1 VVHASIVS
9 RPKRSSYHYNNH
21 WPPPLTRSPTLST
34 TVYPAPSTNR
44 QLSLKESLLVTIFGK
59 FNIRSL
65 IPAFVVDHKDGPP
78 KTRNRLRR
86 SPPPP
91 KIAPVAT
98 VHKRLDA
105 SPSKKPL
112 SISSAYAK
120 FKATLLLHSHRRQDH
135 VSNTNTA
142 SVNDTNKRT
151 ASPQL
156 PEFGFSDLDV
166 DLDVCAESPSLVHVE
181 EIHLHTLSSASAGNE
196 EPANIV
202 EQICAD
208 SDHASSIEDSV
219 CFEKDKSFFIED
231 DQRSHLGHCVD
242 KCVRDLSTRTV
253 DIDLDTD
260 SDNGDDDLESQV
272 SDDGSSIANVQ
283 TPIVLYK
290 HDTSVV
296 AKSDTTSNCDRFNQ
310 KNEQDDDI
318 TSTAS
323 IIGAETVPQEKEEIP
338 SGTTSDLGNSH
349 MSTTTT
355 QTSNSSTDEELT
367 RADWAPLKA
376 ISHGKFHRVL
386 YQYVQGS
393 DDDAVED
400 YFFVE
405 EAQGSYNYVRL
416 YSIISGP
423 GAGTY
428 VVKIPCVGTAARWQ
442 KQDADML
449 RSEFGTMKL
458 IHERTKC
465 PVPEVV
471 AYDDTLDNVL
481 GAPFIIMKASS
492 GFMAGTIWFDRDSDG
507 DEDYENADFPT
518 EETHKKRTV
527 FLQSLARAMSE
538 LQTLSFGKIGILDF
552 DNLNTDGS
560 PSIGPCWH
568 WNMDAYETEED
579 LVGDKL
585 LREDPVHEPSHD
597 LFSTGLRKKW
607 PHSDSDEMRVLSTRK
622 IMGALFD
629 LPPSRSP
636 HNPATKRKLSS
647 SGTTT
652 STSRT
657 YFATPT
663 PAK

>member
-1 VVHASIVS
+1 
-9 RPKRSSYHYNNH
+9 
-21 WPPPLTRSPTLST
+21 
-34 TVYPAPSTNR
+34 
-44 QLSLKESLLVTIFGK
+44 
-59 FNIRSL
+59 
-65 IPAFVVDHKDGPP
+65 
-78 KTRNRLRR
+78 
-86 SPPPP
+86 
-91 KIAPVAT
+91 
-98 VHKRLDA
+98 
-105 SPSKKPL
+105 
-112 SISSAYAK
+112 
-120 FKATLLLHSHRRQDH
+120 
-135 VSNTNTA
+135 
-142 SVNDTNKRT
+142 
-151 ASPQL
+151 
-156 PEFGFSDLDV
+156 
-166 DLDVCAESPSLVHVE
+166 
-181 EIHLHTLSSASAGNE
+181 
-196 EPANIV
+196 
-202 EQICAD
+202 
-208 SDHASSIEDSV
+208 
-219 CFEKDKSFFIED
+219 
-231 DQRSHLGHCVD
+231 
-242 KCVRDLSTRTV
+242 
-253 DIDLDTD
+253 
-260 SDNGDDDLESQV
+260 
-272 SDDGSSIANVQ
+272 
-283 TPIVLYK
+283 
-290 HDTSVV
+290 
-296 AKSDTTSNCDRFNQ
+296 
-310 KNEQDDDI
+310 
-318 TSTAS
+318 
-323 IIGAETVPQEKEEIP
+323 
-338 SGTTSDLGNSH
+338 

-405 EAQGSYNYVRL
+405 EAQGNYNYVRL

-492 GFMAGTIWFDRDSDG
+492 GVMAGTIWFDRDSDG